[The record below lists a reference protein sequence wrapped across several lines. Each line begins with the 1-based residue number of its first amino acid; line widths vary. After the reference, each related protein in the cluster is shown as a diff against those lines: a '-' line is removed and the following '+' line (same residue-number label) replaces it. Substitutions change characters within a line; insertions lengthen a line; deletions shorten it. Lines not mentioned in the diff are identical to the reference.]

1 MRLNPAHSLALS
13 AVLLAGPA
21 FADGTLNST
30 RSTLEKWV
38 ETRQLISKTRA
49 DWQTD
54 KETLEQTI
62 ALYER
67 ELKSIDEQ
75 MSKVSTNNVQV
86 TKEMAEAEA
95 LKKSSTEASE
105 AARQFAV
112 TFEARIKQLAPSLPA
127 PLQDIIKKDLARIPA
142 DSAGTKMLAAER
154 VQVCV
159 SILNELDKFNNG
171 VNLFSEKRKN
181 NAGEEVAVETMYV
194 GLGAAYFV
202 NDAGDFAG
210 AGTPGAN
217 GWTWATLSELAPAV
231 HMAVKVY
238 RSEHSPAFI
247 KLPITIR

>member
-1 MRLNPAHSLALS
+1 
-13 AVLLAGPA
+13 VLFAGPA
-21 FADGTLNST
+21 VADGTLSDT

-38 ETRQLISKTRA
+38 DTRQLISKTRA

-67 ELKSIDEQ
+67 ELKSIEEQ
-75 MSKVSTNNVQV
+75 MSQVSTNNVQV
-86 TKEMAEAEA
+86 LKEMAEAEA
-95 LKKSSTEASE
+95 LKKSSAEANE

-112 TFEARIKQLAPSLPA
+112 AFEARIKQLVPRLPA
-127 PLQDIIKKDLARIPA
+127 PLQDILKKDLARIPA
-142 DSAGTKMLAAER
+142 DPANTKMLAAER

-159 SILNELDKFNNG
+159 SVLNELDKFNNA

-181 NAGEEVAVETMYV
+181 NAGEEVAVETLYV

-210 AGTPGAN
+210 VGAPGAN
-217 GWTWATLSELAPAV
+217 GWTWTPNPEIAPA
-231 HMAVKVY
+231 MKTAVKVY
-238 RSEHSPAFI
+238 RSEQAPAFV
-247 KLPITIR
+247 KLPVTIQ